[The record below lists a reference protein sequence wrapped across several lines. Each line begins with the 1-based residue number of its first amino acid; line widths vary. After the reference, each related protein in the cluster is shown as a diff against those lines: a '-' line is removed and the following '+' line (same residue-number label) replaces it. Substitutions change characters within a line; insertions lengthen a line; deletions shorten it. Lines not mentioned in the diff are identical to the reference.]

1 MTISTNKTGET
12 GSTATGGAL
21 ADALTLIRLVL
32 TPIIMMVIIKGWP
45 NLDMAVLA
53 SVLFIV
59 AALTDF
65 FDDYF
70 GGTEMA
76 VHRKFGWFDDIADIL
91 LVIGT
96 LAAML
101 YVTHK
106 NGLLAWTFAIPA
118 GVIIAR
124 EVLVGLVKGYEMTKT
139 GWPET
144 KFGDLKN
151 GLVMLGT
158 CLLVASPWLTTWI
171 DRAIAGPDNA
181 MEVYGSTSPYVWL
194 IGEGILWFAAIVS
207 ILTGFKLLTTKT
219 CLLYTSP
226 SPRDS

>member
-1 MTISTNKTGET
+1 MTTSTNKVDKNQT
-12 GSTATGGAL
+12 TATSGAI
-21 ADALTLIRLVL
+21 ADALTLVRVVLV
-32 TPIIMMVIIKGWP
+32 PVIMFLIIKGWP

-53 SVLFIV
+53 SSLFIV

-70 GGTEMA
+70 GGTEKA

-106 NGLLAWTFAIPA
+106 NGFLAWTFAIPA
-118 GVIIAR
+118 GVIILR
-124 EVLVGLVKGYEMTKT
+124 EGLVGLLKGYQMTKT

-144 KFGDLKN
+144 RFGDLKN
-151 GLVMLGT
+151 GLIMLGT
-158 CLLVASPWLTTWI
+158 CLLLASPWLTTWI
-171 DRAIAGPDNA
+171 DRLLAGSDNA
-181 MEVYGSTSPYVWL
+181 MDIYGSTSPYVWL
-194 IGEGILWFAAIVS
+194 IGEGILWIAAIIS
-207 ILTGFKLLTTKT
+207 IITGIKLLTTKVVAN
-219 CLLYTSP
+219 
-226 SPRDS
+226 DA

>member
-21 ADALTLIRLVL
+21 ADALTLIRLLL

-118 GVIIAR
+118 GVIIIR
-124 EVLVGLVKGYEMTKT
+124 EILVGLVKGYEMTKT

-207 ILTGFKLLTTKT
+207 VLTGFKLLTTKT
-219 CLLYTSP
+219 VAN
-226 SPRDS
+226 DA

>member
-1 MTISTNKTGET
+1 MTTSTNKVDENQT
-12 GSTATGGAL
+12 TATSGAI
-21 ADALTLIRLVL
+21 ADALTLVRVVLV
-32 TPIIMMVIIKGWP
+32 PAIMFLIIKGWP

-53 SVLFIV
+53 SSLFIV

-70 GGTEMA
+70 GGTEKA

-106 NGLLAWTFAIPA
+106 NGFLAWTFAIPA
-118 GVIIAR
+118 GVIILR
-124 EVLVGLVKGYEMTKT
+124 EGLVGLLKGYQMTKT

-144 KFGDLKN
+144 RFGDLKN
-151 GLVMLGT
+151 GLIMLGT
-158 CLLVASPWLTTWI
+158 CLLLASPWLTTWI
-171 DRAIAGPDNA
+171 DRLLAGSDNA
-181 MEVYGSTSPYVWL
+181 MDIYGSTSPYVWL
-194 IGEGILWFAAIVS
+194 IGEGILWIAAIIS
-207 ILTGFKLLTTKT
+207 IITGIKLLTTKVVAN
-219 CLLYTSP
+219 
-226 SPRDS
+226 DA

>member
-1 MTISTNKTGET
+1 MTTSTNKVDENQT
-12 GSTATGGAL
+12 TATSGAI
-21 ADALTLIRLVL
+21 ADALTLVRVVLV
-32 TPIIMMVIIKGWP
+32 PVIMFLIIKGWP

-53 SVLFIV
+53 SSLFIV

-70 GGTEMA
+70 GGTEKA

-106 NGLLAWTFAIPA
+106 NGFLAWTFAIPA
-118 GVIIAR
+118 GVIILR
-124 EVLVGLVKGYEMTKT
+124 EGLVGLLKGYQMTKT

-144 KFGDLKN
+144 RFGDLKN
-151 GLVMLGT
+151 GLIMLGT
-158 CLLVASPWLTTWI
+158 CLLLASPWLTTWI
-171 DRAIAGPDNA
+171 DRLLAGADNA
-181 MEVYGSTSPYVWL
+181 MDIYGSTSPYVWL
-194 IGEGILWFAAIVS
+194 IGEGILWIAAIIS
-207 ILTGFKLLTTKT
+207 IITGIKLLTTKVVAN
-219 CLLYTSP
+219 
-226 SPRDS
+226 DA

>member
-106 NGLLAWTFAIPA
+106 SGVLAWTFAVPA
-118 GVIIAR
+118 GVIIGR
-124 EVLVGLVKGYEMTKT
+124 EIIVGLAKGYEMSKS

-144 KFGDLKN
+144 RFGSIKN

-158 CLLVASPWLTTWI
+158 CTLVASPWITVWVENV
-171 DRAIAGPDNA
+171 IAQGENV
-181 MEVYGSTSPYVWL
+181 MEVYNTASPYVWL

-207 ILTGFKLLTTKT
+207 LITGFKLLTTKAVAN
-219 CLLYTSP
+219 
-226 SPRDS
+226 DG

>member
-1 MTISTNKTGET
+1 MTISTNKTGEEQ
-12 GSTATGGAL
+12 STAAGGAI
-21 ADALTLIRLVL
+21 ADALTLVRLML
-32 TPIIMMVIIKGWP
+32 TPVIIFIIIKGWP
-45 NLDMAVLA
+45 DLNMAVLA
-53 SVLFIV
+53 SFLFII
-59 AALTDF
+59 AAFTDF
-65 FDDYF
+65 LDDYF
-70 GGTEMA
+70 GGTEKA
-76 VHRKFGWFDDIADIL
+76 PNRKFGWFDDIADIL

-118 GVIIAR
+118 GVIIIR
-124 EVLVGLVKGYEMTKT
+124 EILVGLVKGYEMTKT

-207 ILTGFKLLTTKT
+207 VLTGFKLLTTKT
-219 CLLYTSP
+219 VAN
-226 SPRDS
+226 DA

>member
-1 MTISTNKTGET
+1 MTISTNKVDENQT
-12 GSTATGGAL
+12 TATSGAI
-21 ADALTLIRLVL
+21 ADALTLVRVVLV
-32 TPIIMMVIIKGWP
+32 PVIMFLIIKGWP

-53 SVLFIV
+53 SSLFIV

-70 GGTEMA
+70 GGTEKA

-106 NGLLAWTFAIPA
+106 NGFLAWTFAIPA
-118 GVIIAR
+118 GVIILR
-124 EVLVGLVKGYEMTKT
+124 EGLVGLLKGYQMTKT

-144 KFGDLKN
+144 RFGDLKN
-151 GLVMLGT
+151 GLIMLGT
-158 CLLVASPWLTTWI
+158 CLLLASPWLTTWI
-171 DRAIAGPDNA
+171 DRLLAGSDNA
-181 MEVYGSTSPYVWL
+181 MDIYGSTSPYVWL
-194 IGEGILWFAAIVS
+194 IGEGILWIAAIIS
-207 ILTGFKLLTTKT
+207 IITGIKLLTTKVVAN
-219 CLLYTSP
+219 
-226 SPRDS
+226 DA

>member
-207 ILTGFKLLTTKT
+207 VITGLKWLTIKT
-219 CLLYTSP
+219 VAN
-226 SPRDS
+226 DA

>member
-1 MTISTNKTGET
+1 MTTSTNKVDENQT
-12 GSTATGGAL
+12 TATSGAI
-21 ADALTLIRLVL
+21 ADALTLVRVVLV
-32 TPIIMMVIIKGWP
+32 PVIMFLIIKGWP

-53 SVLFIV
+53 SSLFIV

-70 GGTEMA
+70 GGTEKA

-106 NGLLAWTFAIPA
+106 NGFLAWTFAIPA
-118 GVIIAR
+118 GVIILR
-124 EVLVGLVKGYEMTKT
+124 EGLVGLLKGYQMTKT

-144 KFGDLKN
+144 RFGDLKN
-151 GLVMLGT
+151 GLIMLGT
-158 CLLVASPWLTTWI
+158 CLLLASPWLTTWI
-171 DRAIAGPDNA
+171 DRLLAGSYNA
-181 MEVYGSTSPYVWL
+181 MDIYGSTSPYVWL
-194 IGEGILWFAAIVS
+194 IGEGILWIAAIIS
-207 ILTGFKLLTTKT
+207 IITGIKLLTTKVVAN
-219 CLLYTSP
+219 
-226 SPRDS
+226 DA

>member
-12 GSTATGGAL
+12 TSNETGGAL
-21 ADALTLIRLVL
+21 ADALTLVRFAL
-32 TPIIMMVIIKGWP
+32 TPIIMLVIIKGWP
-45 NLDMAVLA
+45 NIDMALLA
-53 SVLFIV
+53 SALFIV

-70 GGTEMA
+70 GGTENA
-76 VHRKFGWFDDIADIL
+76 VNRKFGLFDDIADIV
-91 LVIGT
+91 LVVGT

-106 NGLLAWTFAIPA
+106 SGMLAWTFVIPA
-118 GVIIAR
+118 GVIILR
-124 EVLVGLVKGYEMTKT
+124 EIIVGVVKGYEMTKT

-144 KFGDLKN
+144 RFGDLKN

-171 DRAIAGPDNA
+171 DRILAGDDNA

-194 IGEGILWFAAIVS
+194 IGEGVLWFAAIVS
-207 ILTGFKLLTTKT
+207 IFTGVKLLTTKAVAN
-219 CLLYTSP
+219 
-226 SPRDS
+226 DVK

>member
-1 MTISTNKTGET
+1 MTTSTNKVDENQT
-12 GSTATGGAL
+12 TATSGAI
-21 ADALTLIRLVL
+21 ADALTLVRVVLV
-32 TPIIMMVIIKGWP
+32 PVIMFLIIKGWP

-53 SVLFIV
+53 SSLFIV

-70 GGTEMA
+70 GGTEKA

-106 NGLLAWTFAIPA
+106 NGFLAWTFAIPA
-118 GVIIAR
+118 GVIILR
-124 EVLVGLVKGYEMTKT
+124 EGLVGLLKGYQMTKT

-144 KFGDLKN
+144 RFGDLKN
-151 GLVMLGT
+151 GLIMLGT
-158 CLLVASPWLTTWI
+158 CLLLASPWLTTWI
-171 DRAIAGPDNA
+171 DRLLAGADNA
-181 MEVYGSTSPYVWL
+181 MDIYGSTSPYVWL
-194 IGEGILWFAAIVS
+194 MARGYYGLRR
-207 ILTGFKLLTTKT
+207 
-219 CLLYTSP
+219 LYQL
-226 SPRDS
+226 

>member
-1 MTISTNKTGET
+1 MTTSTNKTGET
-12 GSTATGGAL
+12 IATSTGGAF
-21 ADALTLIRLVL
+21 ADALTLIRFVL

-45 NLDMAVLA
+45 HLEMAVLA
-53 SVLFIV
+53 SALFIV

-70 GGTEMA
+70 GGTENS

-96 LAAML
+96 LTAML

-118 GVIIAR
+118 GVIIIR
-124 EVLVGLVKGYEMTKT
+124 ELIVGLVKGYEMTKT

-171 DRAIAGPDNA
+171 DRIIAGSDNA

-207 ILTGFKLLTTKT
+207 LITGFKLLTTKT
-219 CLLYTSP
+219 VAN
-226 SPRDS
+226 DA

>member
-171 DRAIAGPDNA
+171 DRAIAGTDNA

-219 CLLYTSP
+219 VAN
-226 SPRDS
+226 DA

>member
-1 MTISTNKTGET
+1 MTTSTNKVDENQT
-12 GSTATGGAL
+12 TATSGAI
-21 ADALTLIRLVL
+21 ADALTLVRVVLV
-32 TPIIMMVIIKGWP
+32 PVIMFLIIKGWP

-53 SVLFIV
+53 SSLFIV

-70 GGTEMA
+70 GGTEKA

-106 NGLLAWTFAIPA
+106 NGFLAWTFAIPA
-118 GVIIAR
+118 GVIILR
-124 EVLVGLVKGYEMTKT
+124 EGLVGLLKGYQMTKT

-144 KFGDLKN
+144 RFGDLKN
-151 GLVMLGT
+151 GLIMLGT
-158 CLLVASPWLTTWI
+158 CLLLASPWLTTWI
-171 DRAIAGPDNA
+171 DRLLAGSDNA
-181 MEVYGSTSPYVWL
+181 MDIYGSTSPYVWL
-194 IGEGILWFAAIVS
+194 FGEGILWIAAIIS
-207 ILTGFKLLTTKT
+207 IITGIKLLTTKVVAN
-219 CLLYTSP
+219 
-226 SPRDS
+226 DA

>member
-1 MTISTNKTGET
+1 MTTSTNKVDENQT
-12 GSTATGGAL
+12 TATSGAI
-21 ADALTLIRLVL
+21 ADALTLVRVVLV
-32 TPIIMMVIIKGWP
+32 PVIMFLIIKGWP

-53 SVLFIV
+53 SSLFIV

-70 GGTEMA
+70 GGTEKA

-106 NGLLAWTFAIPA
+106 NGFLAWTFAIPA
-118 GVIIAR
+118 GVIILR
-124 EVLVGLVKGYEMTKT
+124 EGLVGLLKGYQMTKT

-144 KFGDLKN
+144 RFGDLKN
-151 GLVMLGT
+151 GLIMLGT
-158 CLLVASPWLTTWI
+158 CLLLASPWLTTWI
-171 DRAIAGPDNA
+171 DRLLAGSDNA
-181 MEVYGSTSPYVWL
+181 MDIYGSTSPYVWL
-194 IGEGILWFAAIVS
+194 IGEGILWIAAIIS
-207 ILTGFKLLTTKT
+207 IITGIKLLTTKVVAN
-219 CLLYTSP
+219 
-226 SPRDS
+226 DA

>member
-118 GVIIAR
+118 GVIIIR
-124 EVLVGLVKGYEMTKT
+124 EILVGLVKGYEMTKT

-207 ILTGFKLLTTKT
+207 VITGFKLLTTKT
-219 CLLYTSP
+219 VAN
-226 SPRDS
+226 DA

>member
-12 GSTATGGAL
+12 TSTSTGGAL
-21 ADALTLIRLVL
+21 ADALTLIRLAL
-32 TPIIMMVIIKGWP
+32 TPVIMTVIIKGWP

-91 LVIGT
+91 LVIGS

-106 NGLLAWTFAIPA
+106 NGILAWTFAIPA
-118 GVIIAR
+118 GVIILR
-124 EVLVGLVKGYEMTKT
+124 EVIVGLVKGYEMTKT

-144 KFGDLKN
+144 RFGDLKN

-158 CLLVASPWLTTWI
+158 CILVASPWLTTWI
-171 DRAIAGPDNA
+171 DRAIAGADNA

-207 ILTGFKLLTTKT
+207 IITGIKLLTTNAVAN
-219 CLLYTSP
+219 
-226 SPRDS
+226 DA

>member
-12 GSTATGGAL
+12 TSTSTGGAL
-21 ADALTLIRLVL
+21 ADALTLIRLAL
-32 TPIIMMVIIKGWP
+32 TPVIMTVIIKGWP

-91 LVIGT
+91 LVIGS

-106 NGLLAWTFAIPA
+106 NGILAWTFAIPA
-118 GVIIAR
+118 GVIILR
-124 EVLVGLVKGYEMTKT
+124 EVIVGLVKGYEMTKT

-144 KFGDLKN
+144 RFGDLKN

-158 CLLVASPWLTTWI
+158 CILVASPWLTTWI
-171 DRAIAGPDNA
+171 DRAITGADNA

-207 ILTGFKLLTTKT
+207 IITGIKLLTTNAVAN
-219 CLLYTSP
+219 
-226 SPRDS
+226 DA

>member
-219 CLLYTSP
+219 VAN
-226 SPRDS
+226 DA

>member
-118 GVIIAR
+118 GVIIIR
-124 EVLVGLVKGYEMTKT
+124 EILVGLVKGYEMTKT

-207 ILTGFKLLTTKT
+207 VLTGFKLLTTKIVAN
-219 CLLYTSP
+219 
-226 SPRDS
+226 DA

>member
-118 GVIIAR
+118 GVIIIR

-207 ILTGFKLLTTKT
+207 VLTGFKLLTTKT
-219 CLLYTSP
+219 VAN
-226 SPRDS
+226 DA

>member
-118 GVIIAR
+118 GVIIIR
-124 EVLVGLVKGYEMTKT
+124 EILVGLVKGYEMTKT

-207 ILTGFKLLTTKT
+207 VLTGFKLLTTKT
-219 CLLYTSP
+219 VAN
-226 SPRDS
+226 DA

>member
-1 MTISTNKTGET
+1 MTISTNKVDENQT
-12 GSTATGGAL
+12 TATSGAI
-21 ADALTLIRLVL
+21 ADALTLVRVVLV
-32 TPIIMMVIIKGWP
+32 PVIMFLIIKGWP

-53 SVLFIV
+53 SSLFIV

-70 GGTEMA
+70 GGTEKA

-106 NGLLAWTFAIPA
+106 NGFLAWTFAIPA
-118 GVIIAR
+118 GVIILR
-124 EVLVGLVKGYEMTKT
+124 EGLVGLLKGYQMTKT

-144 KFGDLKN
+144 RFGDLKN
-151 GLVMLGT
+151 GLIMLGT
-158 CLLVASPWLTTWI
+158 CLLLSSPWLTTWI
-171 DRAIAGPDNA
+171 DRLLAGADNA
-181 MEVYGSTSPYVWL
+181 MDIYGSTSPYVWL
-194 IGEGILWFAAIVS
+194 IGEGILWIAAIIS
-207 ILTGFKLLTTKT
+207 IITGIKLLTTKVVAN
-219 CLLYTSP
+219 
-226 SPRDS
+226 DA

>member
-207 ILTGFKLLTTKT
+207 VLTGFKLLTTKIVAN
-219 CLLYTSP
+219 
-226 SPRDS
+226 DA

>member
-1 MTISTNKTGET
+1 MTISTNKVDENQT
-12 GSTATGGAL
+12 TATSGAI
-21 ADALTLIRLVL
+21 ADALTLVRVVLV
-32 TPIIMMVIIKGWP
+32 PVIMFLIIKGWP

-53 SVLFIV
+53 SSLFIV

-70 GGTEMA
+70 GGTEKA

-106 NGLLAWTFAIPA
+106 NGFLAWTFAIPA
-118 GVIIAR
+118 GVIILR
-124 EVLVGLVKGYEMTKT
+124 EGLVGLLKGYQMTKT

-144 KFGDLKN
+144 RFGDLKN
-151 GLVMLGT
+151 GLIMLGT
-158 CLLVASPWLTTWI
+158 CLLLASPWLTTWI
-171 DRAIAGPDNA
+171 DRLLAGADNA
-181 MEVYGSTSPYVWL
+181 MDIYGSTSPYVWL
-194 IGEGILWFAAIVS
+194 IGEGILWIAAIIS
-207 ILTGFKLLTTKT
+207 IITGIKLLTTKVVAN
-219 CLLYTSP
+219 
-226 SPRDS
+226 DA

>member
-1 MTISTNKTGET
+1 MTISTNKTGEIT
-12 GSTATGGAL
+12 STSTGGAL
-21 ADALTLIRLVL
+21 ADALTLIRLAL

-76 VHRKFGWFDDIADIL
+76 VHRKFGWFDDIADII
-91 LVIGT
+91 LVIGS

-118 GVIIAR
+118 GVIILR

-144 KFGDLKN
+144 KFGDIKN
-151 GLVMLGT
+151 GLVMLAT
-158 CLLVASPWLTTWI
+158 CILVASPWLTTWI
-171 DRAIAGPDNA
+171 DRAIAGTDNA
-181 MEVYGSTSPYVWL
+181 MDVYGSTSPYVWL
-194 IGEGILWFAAIVS
+194 IGEGILWFAAIIS
-207 ILTGFKLLTTKT
+207 IITGFKLLTTKAVAN
-219 CLLYTSP
+219 
-226 SPRDS
+226 DA

>member
-1 MTISTNKTGET
+1 MTTSTNKVDENQT
-12 GSTATGGAL
+12 TATSGAI
-21 ADALTLIRLVL
+21 ADALTLVRVVLV
-32 TPIIMMVIIKGWP
+32 PVIMFLIIKGWP

-53 SVLFIV
+53 SSLFIV

-70 GGTEMA
+70 GGTEKA

-106 NGLLAWTFAIPA
+106 NGFLAWTFAIPA
-118 GVIIAR
+118 GVIILR
-124 EVLVGLVKGYEMTKT
+124 EGLVGLLKGYQMTKT

-144 KFGDLKN
+144 RFGDLKN
-151 GLVMLGT
+151 GLIMLGT
-158 CLLVASPWLTTWI
+158 CLLLASPWLTTWI
-171 DRAIAGPDNA
+171 DRLLAGADNA
-181 MEVYGSTSPYVWL
+181 MDIYGSTSPYVWL
-194 IGEGILWFAAIVS
+194 IGEGVLWIAAIIS
-207 ILTGFKLLTTKT
+207 IITGIKLLTTKVVAN
-219 CLLYTSP
+219 
-226 SPRDS
+226 DA